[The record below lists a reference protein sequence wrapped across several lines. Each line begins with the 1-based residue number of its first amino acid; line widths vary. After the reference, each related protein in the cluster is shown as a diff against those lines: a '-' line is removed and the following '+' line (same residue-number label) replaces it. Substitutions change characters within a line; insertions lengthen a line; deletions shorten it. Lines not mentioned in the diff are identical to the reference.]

1 MKQQPELEVTE
12 QPTDWLVP
20 YARNAKRHT
29 HEQIDQICASIQEFG
44 FNDPVAVWRNG
55 DGVPEIVEGHGRVLA
70 AKRLGMGQVPVIE
83 LNHLSDEQ
91 RRAYTHVHNQL
102 TMSTGWEPETLQLD
116 LQELPFDFQ
125 ELGFDGGAPEEEP
138 VDFGKLR
145 DMTDDS
151 DGDYQEFVDKFKPKS
166 TTDDCFTPEPVYS
179 AVREWACAEYGIEPG
194 SIVRPFYPGGD
205 YERFEY
211 PEGCTVLDNPPFS
224 ILAQIIDF
232 YLERGVRFLL
242 FAPFL
247 TLFGCG
253 EKPAE
258 DGTDDA
264 PKTVTITDMIG
275 RQVEIVPGSYQRVVC
290 IGAGALRLYSYV
302 GDVSLLCGVEDIDN
316 TTLEERPKM
325 FDGVARPY
333 VMVYGDTFAALPSCG
348 VGGPNA
354 QAAEAEK
361 ILSCTPDIIVS
372 EYEDTDKAEA
382 LQQQVGVPVITL
394 RTGVDGVFSEDFSGS
409 ITLLGQVFG
418 KETRASE
425 LLAFVSTETADI
437 QARTAGIAED
447 SKPAVYI
454 CGLGNWGTT
463 NHLMT
468 IESYST
474 FTVANIKNT
483 VSGLSAKGV
492 QPIEAEKFTTLG
504 PDMDI
509 MLIDAA
515 AVKNIKPLYAE
526 DNGLFDSCKAWQ
538 EGKVYL
544 QMAYNAYYTNY
555 EIALANAWFSAK
567 CVYPEQF
574 TDIDMTE
581 KLNEITGAFLG
592 KGIAEE
598 IYRMPNS
605 FGGYQQID
613 TATFFA

>member
-1 MKQQPELEVTE
+1 M
-12 QPTDWLVP
+12 
-20 YARNAKRHT
+20 
-29 HEQIDQICASIQEFG
+29 
-44 FNDPVAVWRNG
+44 
-55 DGVPEIVEGHGRVLA
+55 
-70 AKRLGMGQVPVIE
+70 
-83 LNHLSDEQ
+83 
-91 RRAYTHVHNQL
+91 
-102 TMSTGWEPETLQLD
+102 
-116 LQELPFDFQ
+116 
-125 ELGFDGGAPEEEP
+125 
-138 VDFGKLR
+138 
-145 DMTDDS
+145 
-151 DGDYQEFVDKFKPKS
+151 
-166 TTDDCFTPEPVYS
+166 
-179 AVREWACAEYGIEPG
+179 
-194 SIVRPFYPGGD
+194 
-205 YERFEY
+205 
-211 PEGCTVLDNPPFS
+211 
-224 ILAQIIDF
+224 
-232 YLERGVRFLL
+232 
-242 FAPFL
+242 
-247 TLFGCG
+247 
-253 EKPAE
+253 
-258 DGTDDA
+258 
-264 PKTVTITDMIG
+264 
-275 RQVEIVPGSYQRVVC
+275 
-290 IGAGALRLYSYV
+290 
-302 GDVSLLCGVEDIDN
+302 
-316 TTLEERPKM
+316 
-325 FDGVARPY
+325 
-333 VMVYGDTFAALPSCG
+333 
-348 VGGPNA
+348 
-354 QAAEAEK
+354 
-361 ILSCTPDIIVS
+361 
-372 EYEDTDKAEA
+372 
-382 LQQQVGVPVITL
+382 PVITL

-468 IESYST
+468 IESYSA

-492 QPIEAEKFTTLG
+492 QPIEAEKFTALG

-613 TATFFA
+613 TATFFS